1 MIRRLLS
8 LFLVA
13 LFAVSCATKV
23 ATDPRL
29 SNTTLDAYRLDS
41 GDKLRVTVFGQ
52 MDLTDEYSVDGS
64 GRVTLPLI
72 DPVSARGQT
81 TEELA
86 RGLEAALREKLLR
99 NPSVSVE
106 VTQYRPFF
114 ILGEVNQP
122 GQYAYVNGLTVRT
135 AAAIAGGFTYRAS
148 RAGVTITRRLDGAML
163 EGSATMDAPIMP
175 GDTIIVAERLF

>member
-1 MIRRLLS
+1 MIWRFLS
-8 LFLVA
+8 LVLVA
-13 LFAVSCATKV
+13 LSAMSCATTV

-41 GDKLRVTVFGQ
+41 GDKLRITVFGQ
-52 MDLTDEYSVDGS
+52 TDLTDEYSVDGS

-148 RAGVTITRRLDGAML
+148 TVGVSITRRLDGAML
-163 EGSATMDAPIMP
+163 EGLAAMDAPIMP
-175 GDTIIVAERLF
+175 GDTIMVAERLF